1 MPPSGATAPLFVAND
16 LALDFINSAYG
27 PPTAPVDVLVDD
39 AAVVLWLTEAGVV
52 ATGSVRAPK
61 GLLALA
67 IALRDEARGLL
78 AAARAGQPLRADRV
92 NAVLERGRPVLE
104 LSSMPS
110 DATPVLVERRRDDSP
125 EALLQLVAL
134 ALGQL
139 LAGGDLQHVG
149 QCEAHDCSLL
159 FRDTTKS
166 RKRRWCSMALCGN
179 RMKVAA
185 FRSRRQFVPT
195 QG

>member
-1 MPPSGATAPLFVAND
+1 MPPSDATAPLFVAND

-52 ATGSVRAPK
+52 AAGSVRAPK
-61 GLLALA
+61 GMLALA

-78 AAARAGQPLRADRV
+78 AAARAGKPLQADRV

-125 EALLQLVAL
+125 EALLQPVAL

-159 FRDTTKS
+159 FHDTTKS